1 MLLNTG
7 NFPDLQ
13 FSGVVCGGLLRQV
26 ETMEATHTRSNE
38 EITDKRIGVPREYQP
53 GCGGGVG
60 RIATAADPVNAAFP
74 DGMKALKGVG
84 IMEAGTKKIG

>member
-1 MLLNTG
+1 MASGLKARIGLA
-7 NFPDLQ
+7 PDQAGVILE
-13 FSGVVCGGLLRQV
+13 SGVIKHRELP
-26 ETMEATHTRSNE
+26 RSS
-38 EITDKRIGVPREYQP
+38 ISGRGMRREYQP
-53 GCGGGVG
+53 GCGGEVG

>member
-1 MLLNTG
+1 MASRLKT
-7 NFPDLQ
+7 
-13 FSGVVCGGLLRQV
+13 
-26 ETMEATHTRSNE
+26 
-38 EITDKRIGVPREYQP
+38 RIGLALDQVGVIRGSSVESNQELPRSSIFGVP

-84 IMEAGTKKIG
+84 VMEAGTKKIG